1 MNISRILMFVY
12 VFINYNKL
20 IGDCINFSFVKGVK
34 FSVLDEGSG
43 QMIQF
48 CNKVFGGWDFCIF
61 NQKVVKEKY
70 KNLI

>member
-20 IGDCINFSFVKGVK
+20 IGDCFNFSFVKGVK

-43 QMIQF
+43 
-48 CNKVFGGWDFCIF
+48 
-61 NQKVVKEKY
+61 
-70 KNLI
+70 